1 MKNEKKLVDAFK
13 AFMENGVIPCL
24 PEDHIILNEWK
35 FLSGILTLEPI
46 DKNQID
52 FYLLMANKNTHKR
65 ISMTKSGNHFETQ
78 KSVEAENPQLRKQG
92 SL

>member
-1 MKNEKKLVDAFK
+1 MKNEKKLVEAFK
-13 AFMENGVIPCL
+13 AFMENGVFPCL

-52 FYLLMANKNTHKR
+52 FYLLMANKNPQKR
-65 ISMTKSGNHFETQ
+65 INMSKSGNQFETQ
-78 KSVEAENPQLRKQG
+78 KPAEA
-92 SL
+92 

>member
-1 MKNEKKLVDAFK
+1 VEAFK

-46 DKNQID
+46 DQNQID
-52 FYLLMANKNTHKR
+52 FYLLMANKNNHHKH
-65 ISMTKSGNHFETQ
+65 IAMTKSANQLETQ
-78 KSVEAENPQLRKQG
+78 QREQENLQLRKQG